1 MSGPEKLDWDR
12 LREDVAAVHGAADHD
27 AVTRRR
33 ARARFID
40 AASRRSRR
48 ARSLRWRWR
57 WSIPVV
63 CGLAITSF
71 VVWLTYPRSHPLT
84 FETRA
89 GQPGLVGD
97 WIATSAQ
104 ETLPL
109 RFSDGSLL
117 DLAPS
122 SQARVTEASAVG
134 ATVDIASGSA
144 NVRVVRRRATRWRM
158 TAGPF
163 SVLVVGTR
171 FRLSWRAEDQ
181 VLELE
186 MQEGAVTVF
195 GPSLRPE
202 GRRLMASEFL
212 RVARSD
218 WSADRAGQS
227 PSAAQA
233 GPAGPATSPDAPG
246 APGKRKVESG
256 LTDKPALIRS
266 GEGRPSWRKLA
277 LAERYADALA
287 AAESQNIDSIYRR
300 ASAADLL
307 LLANS
312 AYFAGATE
320 RADQAFASVRS
331 RFPGSA
337 AAAVA
342 AFSLGRSAY
351 DRQHKFSDAIRWFAA
366 YLKES
371 PDGAL
376 SREAAGRLI
385 EAQHAAG
392 NDERAREAA
401 SRYLSRYP
409 SGPHA
414 SLARSLVRD

>member
-12 LREDVAAVHGAADHD
+12 LRKDVAAVHGAADCD
-27 AVTRRR
+27 TVARRQ

-40 AASRRSRR
+40 GASRRNRRTMRSR
-48 ARSLRWRWR
+48 LWR
-57 WSIPVV
+57 WSIPLV
-63 CGLAITSF
+63 CGLALTSF
-71 VVWLTYPRSHPLT
+71 VVWRTYPSSHPLT

-89 GQPGLVGD
+89 GRPGLVGD
-97 WIATSAQ
+97 WIATSAE

-122 SQARVTEASAVG
+122 SQASVTEASVVG
-134 ATVDIASGSA
+134 ATIDLASGSA
-144 NVRVVRRRATRWRM
+144 EVHVVHRRATRWRM

-163 SVLVVGTR
+163 SVVVVGTR

-195 GPSLRPE
+195 GPSLKPD
-202 GRRLMASEFL
+202 GRRLIASEFL

-218 WSADRAGQS
+218 WSADRASQS
-227 PSAAQA
+227 PSAVQA
-233 GPAGPATSPDAPG
+233 VRTPPSTSVAP
-246 APGKRKVESG
+246 PIKRKVESSPVG
-256 LTDKPALIRS
+256 KPALIRS
-266 GEGRPSWRKLA
+266 DESRPSWRKLA

-287 AAESQNIDSIYRR
+287 AAQAENIESICRR
-300 ASAADLL
+300 ASSADLL

-320 RADQAFASVRS
+320 RADQAFGFVRS
-331 RFPGSA
+331 RFPGTD

-351 DRQHKFSDAIRWFAA
+351 DRQRKFSDAVRWFAA
-366 YLKES
+366 YLTES
-371 PDGAL
+371 PHGAL

-385 EAQHAAG
+385 EAKRAAG
-392 NDERAREAA
+392 DGAGAREAA
-401 SRYLSRYP
+401 LHYLARYP
-409 SGPHA
+409 NGPHA
-414 SLARSLVRD
+414 SLARSLARD